1 MFSIHINKLWNSSG
15 GAQKAYPR
23 VQVFPPIHKDGTQLV
38 DHMSITISTHHPPPP
53 LHHSRL
59 WEQID
64 AHEIAPLERFTC
76 QTNILAP
83 DVKLNGIF
91 TLQFPYLSSDPVLN
105 CLWIY
110 TLNLKKSYLYA
121 TILMIKIQPF
131 LAQIKKFKIQ
141 GWIFNFQSYQRFCIM
156 RIRFN
161 VITIYNIGVFCF
173 HKKN

>member
-23 VQVFPPIHKDGTQLV
+23 VPVFPPIHKDGTQLV

-83 DVKLNGIF
+83 ERETERSIYPAISLPFFRSGIELSVNLYVESKKKLS
-91 TLQFPYLSSDPVLN
+91 LWYDP
-105 CLWIY
+105 
-110 TLNLKKSYLYA
+110 
-121 TILMIKIQPF
+121 
-131 LAQIKKFKIQ
+131 
-141 GWIFNFQSYQRFCIM
+141 
-156 RIRFN
+156 
-161 VITIYNIGVFCF
+161 
-173 HKKN
+173 HD